1 MNKKTKHIMTEQEK
15 TLLTIDWLN
24 KEYYLKI
31 TKTTGQ
37 FDLWDAQDS
46 RRIIEFKFRNT
57 YYNQKYIQVDKF
69 FNLLMAA
76 EYYNKIAFYIVH
88 DNMSKTNGYYIY
100 NLSDIKNKIIN
111 SKIHIIKAP
120 YQTEFKNNQK
130 INKYFYI
137 LNELNQTTK
146 L

>member
-1 MNKKTKHIMTEQEK
+1 MTEQEK